1 MRMSDKIKNIDMKNH
16 IYYFFDNIINIK
28 NFDPNLKLTKVDEIS
43 YKNILIYYI
52 GYVTIKDLKH
62 VKIYSINLLY
72 LIMNKVNGHFEDNK
86 K

>member
-1 MRMSDKIKNIDMKNH
+1 MRMSNKIKNIDMKNH

-52 GYVTIKDLKH
+52 GYVKIKDLKH
-62 VKIYSINLLY
+62 VKIYSINPLY
-72 LIMNKVNGHFEDNK
+72 VIMNKVNGHFEDNK

>member
-43 YKNILIYYI
+43 YKNFLIYYI
-52 GYVTIKDLKH
+52 GYGTIKDLKH
-62 VKIYSINLLY
+62 VKIYSMNPLY
-72 LIMNKVNGHFEDNK
+72 LVMNKVNGHFEDNK

>member
-1 MRMSDKIKNIDMKNH
+1 MRMSNKIKNIDMKNH

-52 GYVTIKDLKH
+52 GYVTIKDSKH
-62 VKIYSINLLY
+62 VKIYSINPLY